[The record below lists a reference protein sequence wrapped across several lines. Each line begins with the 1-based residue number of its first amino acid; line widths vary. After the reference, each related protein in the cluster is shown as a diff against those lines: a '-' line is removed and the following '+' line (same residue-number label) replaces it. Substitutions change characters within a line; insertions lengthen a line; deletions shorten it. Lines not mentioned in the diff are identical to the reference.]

1 MLGNLNRESFMAL
14 GSFPGVK
21 IIIMKVMH
29 IACVVVGYRNY
40 NPSCCDMPGSFLAG
54 EMTGVGVYQLSDGG
68 LFDAAAGLYY
78 PDGANRENFHE
89 AHFDGHTLR
98 YKKAKPA
105 GNLQQGYN

>member
-1 MLGNLNRESFMAL
+1 M
-14 GSFPGVK
+14 
-21 IIIMKVMH
+21 
-29 IACVVVGYRNY
+29 YRNY

-54 EMTGVGVYQLSDGG
+54 AMTGVGVYQLSDGG

-78 PDGANRENFHE
+78 PDGANRETFHE